1 MTLRQAEPKEAEILW
16 NVRNQAIRFGC
27 QSSYDADVIARW
39 TPERMPEHYRHMVVA
54 NPFYVVEDDNGEIV
68 ATGYLDLETQSVE
81 AIFTLPSASGK
92 GLATQIIHALI
103 SEARTRGMT
112 RINLSSTPNAHTFYQ
127 KHGFV
132 TLRENRHLSR
142 MAGAE
147 LRCFDMVLDL

>member
-39 TPERMPEHYRHMVVA
+39 TPEGMPEHYRHMVVA
-54 NPFYVVEDDNGEIV
+54 NPFYVVENDNGEIV

-92 GLATQIIHALI
+92 GLATQIINALI

-112 RINLSSTPNAHTFYQ
+112 RIHLSSTPNAHTFYQ